1 MASFGHALTGTAGHQ
16 KRAAQIDVDFAIPI
30 VHAHPFNRVH
40 LAENASG
47 IDKAGH
53 RTMGGFDSGDAAD
66 DGALACDVQ
75 RVRPQD
81 RLRARQ
87 GFGCDICDHDTP
99 ALLREQDRGRGADA
113 AAAAGHE
120 NNAFGGHDCLSSSRG
135 ANNPRVISFS

>member
-1 MASFGHALTGTAGHQ
+1 MAPWRRLAMRSPALRATRNVPRKSMLISRSQLSMRTRSTACILP
-16 KRAAQIDVDFAIPI
+16 KMPAAF
-30 VHAHPFNRVH
+30 
-40 LAENASG
+40 
-47 IDKAGH
+47 DKAGH

-120 NNAFGGHDCLSSSRG
+120 NNAFGGTEC
-135 ANNPRVISFS
+135 FSP